1 MFKDLALLS
10 QVKGWLLSREKGLVM
25 VVLVVVM
32 VVLAYVL
39 VEMAVVVEVVKEYAE
54 EVKVAAAKGGNSS
67 RRLCK
72 IYRLSASPCLY
83 LLLGEIA

>member
-1 MFKDLALLS
+1 MR
-10 QVKGWLLSREKGLVM
+10 KGWLGVM

-32 VVLAYVL
+32 VVI
-39 VEMAVVVEVVKEYAE
+39 AVVVVVAVVVKEVEEYAE

-72 IYRLSASPCLY
+72 IYRLSASPSLY
-83 LLLGEIA
+83 LLLGKIA

>member
-10 QVKGWLLSREKGLVM
+10 QVKRWLLSREKGLVM

-32 VVLAYVL
+32 VVIAVVL
-39 VEMAVVVEVVKEYAE
+39 VIVAVVRVVEEYAE

-67 RRLCK
+67 RQLCK

-83 LLLGEIA
+83 LLLGKIA

>member
-10 QVKGWLLSREKGLVM
+10 QVKRWLLSREKGLCDGS
-25 VVLVVVM
+25 
-32 VVLAYVL
+32 AGSSHGGNSRCTSYSGSSSRSSG
-39 VEMAVVVEVVKEYAE
+39 KYSE
-54 EVKVAAAKGGNSS
+54 EEKVAAAKGGNSS

-72 IYRLSASPCLY
+72 IYRLSASPSLY

>member
-1 MFKDLALLS
+1 MFKDLALQS

-25 VVLVVVM
+25 VVLAVVM
-32 VVLAYVL
+32 VVIHVL
-39 VEMAVVVEVVKEYAE
+39 VIVAVVVGEVEEYSE

-72 IYRLSASPCLY
+72 IYRLSASPSLY
-83 LLLGEIA
+83 LLLGKIA